1 MFCPNCKSEY
11 RPGFT
16 HCVDCDVDLVD
27 SLEGASG
34 SGSTGAAAEV
44 QRDGDDAEGLEAP
57 QLLWSGIDNGAFSGI
72 RAALD
77 DADIP
82 YNDETLEVRLLYAS
96 MRNPLEIWVQRGDYE
111 AARKVVAAAL
121 GRNPEDIEF
130 GGLPEEL
137 AEGPERFGR
146 QRTNEE
152 SGRARLTASDSSVR
166 TARRDDRPLREAEE
180 WEAPDAGDGA
190 DDVDTLENFNP
201 EDATVEVWSGTDAA
215 MGQMLKDCLRE
226 HRIGASLKPGKAP
239 QWRLLIYPV
248 NERQA
253 QEIVRQVV
261 EGVPPE

>member
-27 SLEGASG
+27 ALEGASG
-34 SGSTGAAAEV
+34 SRAAGAASEARPGADE
-44 QRDGDDAEGLEAP
+44 AEGLEAP
-57 QLLWSGIDNGAFSGI
+57 RLLWSGIDNGAFTGI

-77 DADIP
+77 DAEIP

-111 AARKVVAAAL
+111 AARKVVANTL
-121 GRNPEDIEF
+121 GRNPEDVEF

-137 AEGPERFGR
+137 AEGPERYTR
-146 QRTNEE
+146 ERSDE
-152 SGRARLTASDSSVR
+152 SGRARLTASDPFGRS
-166 TARRDDRPLREAEE
+166 AARDDGVSHAAEE
-180 WEAPDAGDGA
+180 WGEQDGEDAA
-190 DDVDTLENFNP
+190 EEVDTLENFDP
-201 EDATVEVWSGTDAA
+201 EEATVEAWSGTDAA
-215 MGQMLKDCLRE
+215 LGQMLKDCLRE

-239 QWRLLIYPV
+239 QWRLMIYPV